1 MAGSRPLAWRH
12 LVGSVGGLAVVAA
25 VSAGCAVDP
34 TADADLSLNTTTQI
48 GAPPPGMMPP
58 PVPTVRPAPPARSPA
73 PPPVQAAEIDAGA
86 LARSGA
92 VAFRENEGPIND
104 FDAIVGYPEEEL
116 RRLFGDPAVVEDRP
130 PAFTWQYA
138 SETCTLDLYFF
149 MEVSTN
155 TFRVLAYD
163 LKSRIAD
170 APNLDRRCLTELV
183 QSAPSS

>member
-1 MAGSRPLAWRH
+1 MAALAVG
-12 LVGSVGGLAVVAA
+12 LVGL
-25 VSAGCAVDP
+25 AGCAVDP
-34 TADADLSLNTTTQI
+34 TEDGDLTLNTTTQV
-48 GAPPPGMMPP
+48 GSPPPGMVPP
-58 PVPTVRPAPPARSPA
+58 PVPTDRPTPPARRVA
-73 PPPVQAAEIDAGA
+73 ELPVQAAEIDASE

-92 VAFRENEGPIND
+92 IAFREDDGPIND

-116 RRLFGDPAVVEDRP
+116 RRLFGDPAMVEDRP

-170 APNLDRRCLTELV
+170 APNLDRRCLSELV
-183 QSAPSS
+183 QSTPSS